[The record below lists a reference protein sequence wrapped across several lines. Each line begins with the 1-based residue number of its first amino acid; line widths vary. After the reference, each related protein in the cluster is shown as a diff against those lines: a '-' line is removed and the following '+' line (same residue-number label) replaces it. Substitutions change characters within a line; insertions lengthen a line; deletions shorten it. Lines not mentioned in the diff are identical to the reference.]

1 MEKELSVE
9 MDKEEKTMKRNGWK
23 VACAICV
30 AALLVVGVFSVYQAR
45 TIDDYENSLNGTYTR
60 AFSEL
65 VEYVEN
71 VDTMLVKT
79 MVTASPAKT
88 TNFLEET
95 WRYATLAETHL
106 SELPLSQS
114 VVSDLSKFLVQVGDY
129 AYALAAQSAKGTPL
143 TEEQYETLQQLE
155 TYALELNVAL
165 RSILQDFSD
174 GNLNWDTLK
183 NAGDEVEGLSV
194 ESLSKTF
201 AEYPTLIYDGPFS
214 DHIPQTEPKGLT
226 GQEIT
231 KEEAQQKAEAFFGK
245 ENVEA
250 VTFLQETA
258 EEQINVYSFQVTCK
272 EGETTGYIDITK
284 QGGHVYWAIC
294 SREIGVSTLD
304 VEQAIEKA
312 EDFLEQQGY
321 DDMTDSYYTNENG
334 MATINFIYEEDD
346 IRYYPDM
353 IKVKVALDNGE
364 ILGLETKSYLYNH
377 TKREAPQK
385 QLSLEEAKKKISSH
399 LQVQAS
405 GLAVIPT
412 EFQTEVLVY
421 EFQGTLEGKNLLVYI
436 NAQTGEEEDVLIIL
450 DTDSGIL
457 TE

>member
-1 MEKELSVE
+1 MEKERSVGME
-9 MDKEEKTMKRNGWK
+9 KEEKTMKKKHWQ
-23 VACAICV
+23 VTCAICV
-30 AALLVVGVFSVYQAR
+30 AALLVLGIFSVYQAK
-45 TIDDYENSLNGTYTR
+45 TIDKYENSMNGAYTR

-71 VDTMLVKT
+71 VDAMLVKS
-79 MVTASPAKT
+79 MVSASPAKT
-88 TNFLEET
+88 TDFLEET
-95 WRYATLAETHL
+95 WRYATLAETNL

-114 VVSDLSKFLVQVGDY
+114 TVSNLSKFLVQVGDY

-143 TEEQYETLQQLE
+143 TEEQYQTLQQLE
-155 TYALELNVAL
+155 GYALELNAAL
-165 RSILQDFSD
+165 RGILQDFSD

-183 NAGDEVEGLSV
+183 QAGDQVEGLSV

-214 DHIPQTEPKGLT
+214 DHISQTEPKGLT
-226 GQEIT
+226 GEEIS

-245 ENVEA
+245 ETVEEI
-250 VTFLQETA
+250 TFLQETT
-258 EEQINVYSFQVTCK
+258 EEKLNVYSFQVTCS
-272 EGETTGYIDITK
+272 GENTGYIDITK
-284 QGGHVYWAIC
+284 QGGQVSWAIC
-294 SREIGVSTLD
+294 SREIGVSTLN

-312 EDFLEQQGY
+312 EEFLEQQGY

-334 MATINFIYEEDD
+334 MATINFIYEDDD

-353 IKVKVALDNGE
+353 MKVKVALDNGE

-377 TKREAPQK
+377 AERGTEKAT
-385 QLSLEEAKKKISSH
+385 LTMEEAKAKISPH
-399 LQVQAS
+399 LEVEEA

-412 EFQTEVLVY
+412 DFQTEVLVY
-421 EFQGTLEGKNLLVYI
+421 EFRGMLDEKNLLVYI
-436 NAQTGEEEDVLIIL
+436 NAKTGEEENVLIIL